1 LEANLSSGDRPGI
14 QPAEH
19 PKMKL
24 EFWSDS
30 NIGLIRKSNQ
40 DAVGCF
46 PEISLFV
53 VADGMGGRA
62 EGEIASRMAVEVI
75 HESLARDSGT
85 GRAATGA
92 GPDQTRGG
100 FWRSLFGGRPAA
112 GGKVQRVNGLRAAVE
127 LANLKI
133 FEAGRRQNQETNQP
147 PMGTTVVA
155 LAFTLEEPS
164 VHWAYVGDSRL
175 YRVRNRDLVLLTADH
190 TMIGEAFWD
199 QERIPSD
206 LPHTNRLIR
215 ALGIGPT
222 VEVSTGSEPVELNDL
237 FLLCSDGV
245 SGMMKPDV
253 LLQQLMASQDLEQ
266 AGAALIQQALDGG
279 GKDNASALLVRAVGG

>member
-1 LEANLSSGDRPGI
+1 
-14 QPAEH
+14 
-19 PKMKL
+19 MKL

-75 HESLARDSGT
+75 HESLTRDGSGQSK
-85 GRAATGA
+85 
-92 GPDQTRGG
+92 PDPEEPRGG
-100 FWRSLFGGRPAA
+100 FWRSLFGRATA
-112 GGKVQRVNGLRAAVE
+112 GNRTERGNGLRAAVE
-127 LANLKI
+127 LANVKI
-133 FEAGRRQNQETNQP
+133 FEAGRQGEATDQQ

-155 LAFTLEEPS
+155 LAFALEDRC

-175 YRVRNRDLVLLTADH
+175 YRIRNRELVLLTADH

-199 QERIPSD
+199 RERIPSD

-215 ALGIGPT
+215 ALGITPT
-222 VEVSTGSEPVELNDL
+222 VDVSTGSEAVEVNDL

-253 LLQQLMASQDLEQ
+253 LLEQLTSNRDLQQ
-266 AGAALIQQALDGG
+266 AGTALIQQALEGG
-279 GKDNASALLVRAVGG
+279 GKDNASALLVRAVDG

>member
-1 LEANLSSGDRPGI
+1 
-14 QPAEH
+14 
-19 PKMKL
+19 MKL

-30 NIGLIRKSNQ
+30 NIGLVRKSNQ

-62 EGEIASRMAVEVI
+62 EGEIASRMAVDVI
-75 HESLARDSGT
+75 HDTFSRNS
-85 GRAATGA
+85 GA
-92 GPDQTRGG
+92 GGRGNGPDAGQTRGG
-100 FWRSLFGGRPAA
+100 FWRSLFGRRGTGDNVTEP
-112 GGKVQRVNGLRAAVE
+112 VNGLRAAVE

-133 FEAGRRQNQETNQP
+133 FEAGRRQSEGTNQQS
-147 PMGTTVVA
+147 MGTTVVA
-155 LAFTLEEPS
+155 LTFALDERR

-175 YRVRNRDLVLLTADH
+175 YRVRDRDLVLLTADH

-199 QERIPSD
+199 RDQIPSD

-215 ALGIGPT
+215 ALGIDAT
-222 VEVSTGSEPVELNDL
+222 VQVTTGSEALEANDL

-245 SGMMKPDV
+245 SGMMKPGI
-253 LLQQLMASQDLEQ
+253 LLDQLLANEDIEQ
-266 AGAALIQQALDGG
+266 AGAALIQQAMEGG
-279 GKDNASALLVRAVGG
+279 GKDNASALLVRVLDA

>member
-1 LEANLSSGDRPGI
+1 
-14 QPAEH
+14 
-19 PKMKL
+19 MKL

-75 HESLARDSGT
+75 HQTLANDSRPSGQ
-85 GRAATGA
+85 AGA
-92 GPDQTRGG
+92 DPDQTRGG
-100 FWRSLFGGRPAA
+100 FWRSIFGGRTKADEQ
-112 GGKVQRVNGLRAAVE
+112 GQRLNGLRAAVE
-127 LANLKI
+127 LANVRI
-133 FEAGRRQNQETNQP
+133 FEAGQRQSEATNQQS
-147 PMGTTVVA
+147 MGTTVVA
-155 LAFTLEEPS
+155 LAFTLEERR

-175 YRVRNRDLVLLTADH
+175 YRVRDRNLVLLTADH

-199 QERIPSD
+199 RQQIPSD

-222 VEVSTGSEPVELNDL
+222 VEVSTGSEAVEVNDL

-253 LLQQLMASQDLEQ
+253 LLDRLVASQSLEQ
-266 AGAALIQQALDGG
+266 AGTALIQQALDGG
-279 GKDNASALLVRAVGG
+279 GKDNASALLVRAVDG

>member
-1 LEANLSSGDRPGI
+1 
-14 QPAEH
+14 
-19 PKMKL
+19 MKL

-40 DAVGCF
+40 DTVGCF
-46 PEISLFV
+46 PELPLFV

-75 HESLARDSGT
+75 HQTLAGDSGASAQ
-85 GRAATGA
+85 GGAAD
-92 GPDQTRGG
+92 PDQTRAG
-100 FWRSLFGGRPAA
+100 FWRSLFGGRAK
-112 GGKVQRVNGLRAAVE
+112 GNNKRERTNGLRAAVE
-127 LANLKI
+127 LANVRI
-133 FEAGRRQNQETNQP
+133 FEAGQRQSQGTNQQS
-147 PMGTTVVA
+147 MGTTVVA
-155 LAFTLEEPS
+155 LAFTLEERA

-190 TMIGEAFWD
+190 TMIGEAFWN
-199 QERIPSD
+199 QQKIPSD

-222 VEVSTGSEPVELNDL
+222 VDVSTGSEPVEVNDL

-245 SGMMKPDV
+245 SGMMKPEV
-253 LLQQLMASQDLEQ
+253 LLDRLLANENLEQ
-266 AGAALIQQALDGG
+266 AGTALIQQALEGG
-279 GKDNASALLVRAVGG
+279 GKDNASALLVRAVEG